1 MPQIQLVGGELDGME
16 IPISSAKSRPDI
28 YYGVPLKD
36 EVRVRKTKGTRA
48 RDEIRSRLAVLA
60 YTYGRTVRRDRV
72 GWEYLYLR
80 TPECDKGDPA
90 IPGDADQATG

>member
-1 MPQIQLVGGELDGME
+1 ME
-16 IPISSAKSRPDI
+16 ISISSAKAKPDI

-36 EVRVRKTKGTRA
+36 EERVRKTKGVRA

-60 YTYGRTVRRDRV
+60 YTYSRTVRRDRV

-80 TPECDKGDPA
+80 TPECDKVEPVA
-90 IPGDADQATG
+90 PGDADQATG